1 MSYSVIPIEKF
12 KKEVKRLVKKYP
24 SLKKELSELLRMAG
38 GNTGHGGLQ
47 HGKQK
52 SHF

>member
-24 SLKKELSELLRMAG
+24 SLKKELSELNILLMS
-38 GNTGHGGLQ
+38 NPLLELHWETMLI
-47 HGKQK
+47 K
-52 SHF
+52 